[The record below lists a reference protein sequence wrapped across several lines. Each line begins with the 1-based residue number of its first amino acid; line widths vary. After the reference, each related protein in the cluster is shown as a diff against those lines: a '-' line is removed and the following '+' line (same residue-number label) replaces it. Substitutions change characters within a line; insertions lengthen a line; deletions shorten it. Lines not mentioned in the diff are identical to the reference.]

1 MQFRRGRPEEPE
13 VNITSLV
20 DVVFLLLIFFMVT
33 TTFNKFSQLNVQL
46 PQADGKPATL
56 KQKRVEITIDAKGR
70 YFVNGQEVIN
80 TREETLK
87 RALRKAAAGIKNP
100 QIILSADR
108 MTTHQAVVTAMDA
121 AQQLGFVHLTF
132 ATSRP
137 PEDR

>member
-1 MQFRRGRPEEPE
+1 MQFRRGRREEPE
-13 VNITSLV
+13 VDITSLV

-33 TTFNKFSQLNVQL
+33 TTFNKFSELKIQL
-46 PQADGKPATL
+46 PQANGQAATL
-56 KQKRVEITIDAKGR
+56 KQKRVEISIDAKGR
-70 YFVNGQEVIN
+70 YYINGQAVIN
-80 TREETLK
+80 TSEETLK
-87 RALRKAAAGIKNP
+87 RALRKAATGIKDP

-137 PEDR
+137 PQGE

>member
-108 MTTHQAVVTAMDA
+108 MTTHQALVTAMDA